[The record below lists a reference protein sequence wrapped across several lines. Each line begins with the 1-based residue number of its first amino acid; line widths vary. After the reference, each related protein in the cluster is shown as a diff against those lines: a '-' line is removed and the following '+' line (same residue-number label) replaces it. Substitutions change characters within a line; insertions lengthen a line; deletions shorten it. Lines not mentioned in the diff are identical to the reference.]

1 MSSGMDLAHEL
12 AVFLRTRRE
21 RLTPHDLARSPHGR
35 PRRTPGLRREEVAE
49 LAGVSVDYVVRLEQ
63 GRGLRPSAEVLDAL
77 ARALRLND
85 DERVYLFDLARQR
98 PVSRPPAPGRAP
110 SPLAR
115 LVHDLSPLPCMLVDH
130 RFDILAAN
138 REMTRLMLDFD
149 RLPADQHNTLRLC
162 ILRPEYRDFWRDRE
176 LVVRECIADLRAAWA
191 ARPGEAFL
199 DELITELRSGS
210 EEFARLWASRDV
222 KVNGRGR
229 KRLLH
234 PTAGPLSVDYE
245 VLNPLGD
252 PDRRLVIYRAADP
265 ASQAVLDAL
274 TDGVAAPVRDGVAD
288 GTSRR

>member
-1 MSSGMDLAHEL
+1 MDLTHEL

-21 RLTPHDLARSPHGR
+21 RLTPRDLARPPHGR

-98 PVSRPPAPGRAP
+98 PVSRPPSATGRAP

-149 RLPADQHNTLRLC
+149 RLPVEQHNTLRLC
-162 ILRPEYRDFWRDRE
+162 ILRPEYRGFWRDRE
-176 LVVRECIADLRAAWA
+176 MVVRECIADLRAAWA
-191 ARPGEAFL
+191 ARPDDAFL
-199 DELITELRSGS
+199 DELITELTSGS
-210 EEFARLWASRDV
+210 EEFARLWARNDV
-222 KVNGRGR
+222 KVNGRGH

-252 PDRRLVIYRAADP
+252 PDRRLVIYRASDP

-274 TDGVAAPVRDGVAD
+274 TDGAATPVRDGVAG